1 MAADCIW
8 SAGCSFGSDSFSFFS
23 LHCRERKERALW
35 YDTVVKVVPLPA
47 KSEVPRRV
55 FFRVG
60 IPIPTLFQ
68 ESLQKDTLSSAG
80 RDPFTDLVLSVPFTD
95 LVGPVYGLSCGP
107 GTGTGTG
114 VRSV

>member
-1 MAADCIW
+1 MIVYWCMAADCIW
-8 SAGCSFGSDSFSFFS
+8 SAGRSFGSDSFSFFS

-68 ESLQKDTLSSAG
+68 ESLQKDTLTVEIALL
-80 RDPFTDLVLSVPFTD
+80 RFESVALIRPD
-95 LVGPVYGLSCGP
+95 
-107 GTGTGTG
+107 
-114 VRSV
+114 